1 MLCDMEQVT
10 ALRFILR
17 QPSPAWLHFGIEE
30 LQLFPPGSKV
40 TPGSP
45 EHGERPGVL
54 EGKGG
59 RGARGPRRAAPW
71 ALQSDARSACSDME
85 DWRGPNCGAR
95 VEGGIEAPV

>member
-45 EHGERPGVL
+45 ERGERPGVL

-59 RGARGPRRAAPW
+59 RGAWGPQRAAPW